1 MGLREGDPSD
11 IRCEVLH
18 INTERSM
25 RGGEVQTLGLMREL
39 EAQGC
44 RSALVARDR
53 SPLLRRAQAD
63 GYQVIALKARGDLDL
78 LAALRL
84 RRWIKAAGAK
94 IVHAHTA
101 HALPLA
107 LMALKGLSPRPCLV
121 ASRRVS
127 FPLRSP
133 VSRWKYR
140 SADAVVAVSEE
151 VRRGLMAQ
159 GIDGSTIQTI
169 HSGVDLGLF
178 RNLPSREVA
187 RARFGIPGNAL
198 AVGTVGALVH
208 HKGHEVLLAALS
220 ALKFEKGPLELC
232 LAGEG
237 PLRRRFEV
245 QAAELDVSLRLL
257 GYLHLPGELYPALD
271 LVVLPS
277 LSGEGSPGVI
287 KEAAAAGVPVIA
299 TDVGGTGE
307 ILRDGREALI
317 VPPGDVGALR
327 SALERLLGDPE
338 LRQTLAGAAR
348 LRVEGFTI
356 AQMAQA
362 HVVLYRKLVGEEG
375 LRFSPAGC
383 SKDSREI
390 VF

>member
-1 MGLREGDPSD
+1 MGLHEGEPSD

-44 RSALVARDR
+44 RTSLVARDQ
-53 SPLLRRAQAD
+53 SPLLQRARAE
-63 GYQVIALKARGDLDL
+63 GYSVIALKANGDLDL
-78 LAALRL
+78 LAAIRL
-84 RRWIKAAGAK
+84 RRWIKASGAK

-107 LMALKGLSPRPCLV
+107 LMALMGLSPRPRLV
-121 ASRRVS
+121 VSRRVS

-140 SADAVVAVSEE
+140 RADAVVAVSEE

-159 GIDGSTIQTI
+159 GIDGKTIHTI
-169 HSGVDLGLF
+169 HSGVDLSLF
-178 RNLPSREVA
+178 RDPSSREEA
-187 RARFGIPGNAL
+187 RARFGIPGNVL

-220 ALKFEKGPLELC
+220 GLKLEAGPLELC

-237 PLRRRFEV
+237 PLRRRFEA
-245 QAAELDVSLRLL
+245 QAAELGVSLRLL
-257 GYLHLPGELYPALD
+257 GYVRVTSALYPALD
-271 LVVLPS
+271 LLVLPS

-307 ILRDGREALI
+307 ILRHGREALI

-327 SALERLLGDPE
+327 SALERLLGEPG
-338 LRQTLAGAAR
+338 LRHALAEAAR

-362 HVVLYRKLVGEEG
+362 HVVLYRKLVGEGG
-375 LRFSPAGC
+375 LQFSPADC
-383 SKDSREI
+383 SMDSKGI

>member
-1 MGLREGDPSD
+1 M
-11 IRCEVLH
+11 
-18 INTERSM
+18 
-25 RGGEVQTLGLMREL
+25 
-39 EAQGC
+39 
-44 RSALVARDR
+44 
-53 SPLLRRAQAD
+53 
-63 GYQVIALKARGDLDL
+63 
-78 LAALRL
+78 
-84 RRWIKAAGAK
+84 
-94 IVHAHTA
+94 
-101 HALPLA
+101 
-107 LMALKGLSPRPCLV
+107 
-121 ASRRVS
+121 
-127 FPLRSP
+127 
-133 VSRWKYR
+133 
-140 SADAVVAVSEE
+140 
-151 VRRGLMAQ
+151 
-159 GIDGSTIQTI
+159 
-169 HSGVDLGLF
+169 
-178 RNLPSREVA
+178 
-187 RARFGIPGNAL
+187 
-198 AVGTVGALVH
+198 H

-220 ALKFEKGPLELC
+220 ALKFETGPLELC

-327 SALERLLGDPE
+327 AALKRLLGDPG

-375 LRFSPAGC
+375 LRFSSAVCP
-383 SKDSREI
+383 KDSREI